1 MKRVICLMLALLM
14 LLTIL
19 AACAK
24 ADEDQQPIDETV
36 STALSDEE
44 IPREQIPDNL
54 PERDYDGRQ
63 FNILVQ
69 TYNAALDDFV
79 VGEESTSPIDQ
90 EVHKRNLK
98 VQERFNVTLEFYQS
112 DYKELNE
119 KIAVSVSSGD
129 GTYDLAAQHIV
140 RSVGAIEQGLL
151 NAWNDMEYIDV
162 ERPWWNKS
170 AWDEFGING
179 QSMLLVGDIAQV
191 YIESCYGIIFN
202 KRLEAEIVGKD
213 SLFEY
218 VKNGSWTWEQF
229 YTILENHYI
238 DDGDVPGEKDKND
251 EYGCVFQAKNYQNGF
266 QFGFGLKT
274 TFIDTDG
281 FPTLDVDVSKF
292 SDVSEKITKLIN
304 QTPGSFTV
312 NDWNTHKDVF
322 RAGNALFMPGVFT
335 LILRDI
341 KDMSDEY
348 GILPMPKYDEEQSEY
363 YSFCDGAASAM
374 ICPIDVKDKEMVG
387 IITEALAAES
397 WKFITPE
404 TVESALSARYAFDDN
419 QGVAVQMILDGVY
432 FDFGV
437 TYESAP
443 VLYKFCNAT
452 KQEGFASYLQT
463 NKDAWERKLS
473 DLAWNITHPGE
484 VQQ

>member
-1 MKRVICLMLALLM
+1 MKRVICLTLALLM
-14 LLTIL
+14 LLT
-19 AACAK
+19 AFVGCGKQDGVEQQEAPTTYAPVG
-24 ADEDQQPIDETV
+24 DEK
-36 STALSDEE
+36 
-44 IPREQIPDNL
+44 IPRDQVPDNL
-54 PERDYDGRQ
+54 PEKDYGGNQ

-79 VGEESTSPIDQ
+79 VNEESTYIVDQ
-90 EVHKRNLK
+90 AVHSRN
-98 VQERFNVTLEFYQS
+98 VRVEERFGVKLEFHQAE
-112 DYKELNE
+112 YKELNE
-119 KIAVSVSSGD
+119 KIALSVQSGD